1 MTSNKAKF
9 TLDAIEMAKQII
21 SVQPM
26 TGPTGQIFKLTAP
39 TKNRPYSAPRPSY
52 QIITSEKFIPP
63 HDHCVVSVNSDIAD
77 WIEQQPIHMWKPAEC
92 LEAGWTGYEYVIS
105 NKLYSWLT
113 LRWSS

>member
-1 MTSNKAKF
+1 MTNKAKF
-9 TLDAIEMAKQII
+9 TLDEMAKQII

-26 TGPTGQIFKLTAP
+26 TGSTGKIFTLTK
-39 TKNRPYSAPRPSY
+39 TLRPSY
-52 QIITSEKFIPP
+52 QIITSAEFVPP
-63 HDHCVVSVNSDIAD
+63 HDHCVVSVNSGVAD